1 MNVLCRRPSHQ
12 QVHTSTPSIA
22 LVGQS
27 SASKCH
33 SQHAVFFLLTVAFD
47 ECEANEIER
56 IWWKTWEVFYKS
68 SRELMKTSCW
78 ECYLFVCDDDA

>member
-1 MNVLCRRPSHQ
+1 MNVLCRRPLYQ

-22 LVGQS
+22 LVGQL

-47 ECEANEIER
+47 ECEASEIER
-56 IWWKTWEVFYKS
+56 DLGSVLQVFKGID
-68 SRELMKTSCW
+68 EDIMLGM
-78 ECYLFVCDDDA
+78 LLVCVR